1 VDRDA
6 HDLLTLLCLGSLGL
20 LPRGAAAGEIQFFLD
35 MTFATD
41 CVCIECDG
49 PWLRSSSNQGPYQV
63 YNTDPINFYSA
74 EINIFSP
81 FGQWTCGVV
90 GPKGGCQGECPG
102 NILATTPSPGET
114 RDVPPQVLHF
124 CLADAPG
131 SNWVYIQM
139 DGTTASTKLG
149 GPCASGA
156 STARGFLGDSPE
168 GKRDQDAFQFTGD
181 AGETVAV
188 TLEPDPKGGHQGSV
202 VRLAIV
208 GPGGGP
214 ALGKATGAV
223 PLQVRAL
230 LPRAGSYQVVVQE
243 RSPGSG
249 DAFRGGYILR
259 LNRPSGAAPEF
270 TPRRSVEPFH

>member
-1 VDRDA
+1 
-6 HDLLTLLCLGSLGL
+6 
-20 LPRGAAAGEIQFFLD
+20 

-149 GPCASGA
+149 APVPRVPPRLEGSWEIRPKASA
-156 STARGFLGDSPE
+156 IRMPSSSP
-168 GKRDQDAFQFTGD
+168 AT
-181 AGETVAV
+181 
-188 TLEPDPKGGHQGSV
+188 
-202 VRLAIV
+202 
-208 GPGGGP
+208 PG
-214 ALGKATGAV
+214 
-223 PLQVRAL
+223 
-230 LPRAGSYQVVVQE
+230 
-243 RSPGSG
+243 
-249 DAFRGGYILR
+249 
-259 LNRPSGAAPEF
+259 
-270 TPRRSVEPFH
+270 RRSR